1 MIVTTPQEVSL
12 ADARKA
18 IAMFTKV
25 NVRTLGVIENMSGF
39 ICPNCGEE
47 HDIFGSGGGAKIA
60 RELELDVLGR
70 IPLEP
75 GVRAGGDAGV
85 PITSTQHPDEEHS
98 LAGQAMREVARTIA
112 GRISVVAEPYA
123 MAAAG

>member
-1 MIVTTPQEVSL
+1 
-12 ADARKA
+12 
-18 IAMFTKV
+18 MFTKV

-39 ICPNCGEE
+39 VCPNCGEE
-47 HDIFGSGGGAKIA
+47 HDIFGSGGGEKIA
-60 RELELDVLGR
+60 RELELEVLGR

-85 PITSTQHPDEEHS
+85 PITSSQHPDADHS
-98 LAGQAMREVARTIA
+98 RAGQAMREVARTIA